1 MKKFISIILILAT
14 LILSLTSCKGEEPPE
29 STFVNDR
36 FIFQLDNNVLKRY
49 DLVSR
54 TVSVACPDPL
64 CEHGEDCI
72 MSKVG
77 SATITDKYVF
87 VSRNWRPA
95 ISNMGYYVYDIE
107 KNTIELMH
115 ETIGS
120 EHMYVAGD
128 YAYFSD
134 REPVYDDTGL
144 LIERVWYMYRYDL
157 KAKKLEKISAEPV
170 SGIAR
175 IVTSTESEIYW
186 RFDGTGVEYYITDY
200 NFENKREWGI
210 EKYREYCQ
218 TLTTIGGYTMNMVY
232 NVQPENTSPENVI
245 GSARR
250 IELTDS
256 AGNKELV
263 SEYAS
268 GLRWDNLEKRAG
280 FIYIPGNF
288 IPNKEGKLVFTEENK
303 IVYVGL
309 ADRSKRYEID
319 LPENTSVKITGFQ
332 GCRHYVGEYTSL
344 EATIAK
350 YDENGEKYLHN
361 GIFVLNTKTG
371 ENFFIWDESKKY
383 NSKWE
388 EI

>member
-1 MKKFISIILILAT
+1 MKKFISIILIIAALALT
-14 LILSLTSCKGEEPPE
+14 LTSCVEQELPEYKGEEPPE

-64 CEHGEDCI
+64 CEHGEGCI
-72 MSKVG
+72 
-77 SATITDKYVF
+77 ATNVEKAMITDKYVF
-87 VSRNWRPA
+87 IGSR
-95 ISNMGYYVYDIE
+95 YVYDIE
-107 KNTIELMH
+107 KNAVEEVREGVAWEYIY
-115 ETIGS
+115 TIG
-120 EHMYVAGD
+120 D
-128 YAYFSD
+128 NAYFSD
-134 REPVYDDTGL
+134 REPVYDDTGML
-144 LIERVWYMYRYDL
+144 TGRVWYMYRYNL
-157 KAKKLEKISAEPV
+157 KTKKLEKISVEPV
-170 SGIAR
+170 SGIAH
-175 IVTSTESEIYW
+175 IVKYTENEIYW
-186 RFDGTGVEYYITDY
+186 NMSGASTDEFYITDY
-200 NFENKREWGI
+200 NFENKSEWGI

-256 AGNKELV
+256 AGNKKLV
-263 SEYAS
+263 AEYAS

-288 IPNKEGKLVFTEENK
+288 IPNEEGKLVFTEENK

-319 LPENTSVKITGFQ
+319 LPENISVKITGLQ

-344 EATIAK
+344 EATIVK

-383 NSKWE
+383 NNKGE

>member
-120 EHMYVAGD
+120 THIYVVGN
-128 YAYFSD
+128 YAYFSC

-170 SGIAR
+170 SGIAQ

-200 NFENKREWGI
+200 NFENRREWSHK
-210 EKYREYCQ
+210 EYLEYCEQ
-218 TLTTIGGYTMNMVY
+218 KNTVSGYTLEDDWIHPEGTIGSGMK
-232 NVQPENTSPENVI
+232 
-245 GSARR
+245 
-250 IELTDS
+250 IELIDS
-256 AGNKELV
+256 DGNKELIA
-263 SEYAS
+263 EYS
-268 GLRWDNLEKRAG
+268 NGLRWDNIENRTG
-280 FIYIPGNF
+280 FIYQTGDF
-288 IPNKEGKLVFTEENK
+288 IPNEEGALEFKVGDKLVYISLT
-303 IVYVGL
+303 
-309 ADRSKRYEID
+309 DRNRVFEID
-319 LPENTSVKITGFQ
+319 IPENVSVKITGFQ

-344 EATIAK
+344 EATIVK

-383 NSKWE
+383 NSNWE

>member
-120 EHMYVAGD
+120 THIYVVGN
-128 YAYFSD
+128 YAYFSC

-170 SGIAR
+170 SGIAQ

-200 NFENKREWGI
+200 NFENKREWSHK
-210 EKYREYCQ
+210 EYLEYCEQ
-218 TLTTIGGYTMNMVY
+218 KNTVSGYTLEDDWIHPEGTIGSGMK
-232 NVQPENTSPENVI
+232 
-245 GSARR
+245 
-250 IELTDS
+250 IELIDS
-256 AGNKELV
+256 DGNKELIA
-263 SEYAS
+263 EYS
-268 GLRWDNLEKRAG
+268 NGLRWDNIENRTG
-280 FIYIPGNF
+280 FIYQTGDF
-288 IPNKEGKLVFTEENK
+288 IPNEEGVLEFKVGDKLVYISLT
-303 IVYVGL
+303 
-309 ADRSKRYEID
+309 DRSKRYEID

-332 GCRHYVGEYTSL
+332 GCRHYVGKYTSL
-344 EATIAK
+344 EATIVK

-383 NSKWE
+383 NSNWE

>member
-1 MKKFISIILILAT
+1 MKKILTLILILAM
-14 LILSLTSCKGEEPPE
+14 LSLSLTSCKGEEPPE
-29 STFVNDR
+29 NNFVNDR

-87 VSRNWRPA
+87 ISRNWRPA
-95 ISNMGYYVYDIE
+95 ISNMGYYIYDIE

-120 EHMYVAGD
+120 EHMYVAGK
-128 YAYFSD
+128 YAYFSC
-134 REPVYDDTGL
+134 REPVYDDTGM

-157 KAKKLEKISAEPV
+157 KAKKMEKLSAEPV

-175 IVTSTESEIYW
+175 IVTFTENEIYW

-200 NFENKREWGI
+200 NFENKREWSHK
-210 EKYREYCQ
+210 EYLEYCEQ
-218 TLTTIGGYTMNMVY
+218 KNTVGGYTL
-232 NVQPENTSPENVI
+232 EDDWIHSEGTI
-245 GSARR
+245 GSGMK
-250 IELTDS
+250 IELIDS
-256 AGNKELV
+256 NGNKELIA
-263 SEYAS
+263 EYS
-268 GLRWDNLEKRAG
+268 NGLRWDNLENRTG
-280 FIYIPGNF
+280 FMYMPGDF
-288 IPNKEGKLVFTEENK
+288 IPNEDGIPAFTPDDDK
-303 IVYVGL
+303 IIYISL
-309 ADRSKRYEID
+309 IDRTKRYEID
-319 LPENTSVKITGFQ
+319 LPENVWVKIVGFQ
-332 GCRHYVGEYTSL
+332 GCRHYAQEYTSL
-344 EATIAK
+344 EATMVK
-350 YDENGEKYLHN
+350 YDENGEKYIQL
-361 GIFVLNTKTG
+361 GIFVLNTQTG

-383 NSKWE
+383 NDKWE

>member
-1 MKKFISIILILAT
+1 MKKILALILIFAT
-14 LILSLTSCKGEEPPE
+14 LALPLASCGEEEPPE

-36 FIFQLDNNVLKRY
+36 FIFQLDNYVLKRY

-64 CEHGEDCI
+64 CEHGEGCI

-77 SATITDKYVF
+77 TATITDKYVF
-87 VSRNWRPA
+87 ISRNWRPS

-128 YAYFSD
+128 YAYFSC

-157 KAKKLEKISAEPV
+157 KEKKLEKLSAEPV
-170 SGIAR
+170 SGIAHA
-175 IVTSTESEIYW
+175 VTFTENEIYW
-186 RFDGTGVEYYITDY
+186 RFHGTGMEYYITDY
-200 NFENKREWGI
+200 NFENRREWSH
-210 EKYREYCQ
+210 EEYLEYCAALN
-218 TLTTIGGYTMNMVY
+218 TVVGYTLKSTY
-232 NVQPENTSPENVI
+232 GASPEGAI
-245 GSARR
+245 GSGYR
-250 IELTDS
+250 IELIDE
-256 AGNKELV
+256 AGNKELIA
-263 SEYAS
+263 EYS
-268 GLRWDNLEKRAG
+268 NGLRWDNIENRTG
-280 FIYIPGNF
+280 FIYQTGDF
-288 IPNKEGKLVFTEENK
+288 IPNKEGVLEFKSGNKLVY
-303 IVYVGL
+303 ISLV
-309 ADRSKRYEID
+309 DRTKRYEID
-319 LPENTSVKITGFQ
+319 LPENAWVKIVGFQ

-344 EATIAK
+344 EAYVTK

-383 NSKWE
+383 NDKWE

>member
-14 LILSLTSCKGEEPPE
+14 LILSLTSCKGEKPPE

-36 FIFQLDNNVLKRY
+36 FIFQLDNYVLKRY

-87 VSRNWRPA
+87 ISRNWLPA

-175 IVTSTESEIYW
+175 IVTSTENEIYW
-186 RFDGTGVEYYITDY
+186 RLDGTGDEYYITDY
-200 NFENKREWGI
+200 NFENRREWSYKEYI
-210 EKYREYCQ
+210 EYCEQ
-218 TLTTIGGYTMNMVY
+218 INTVDGYALDSTYGV
-232 NVQPENTSPENVI
+232 SPEGAI

-250 IELTDS
+250 IELTDKD
-256 AGNKELV
+256 GNKELIA
-263 SEYAS
+263 EYS
-268 GLRWDNLEKRAG
+268 NGLRWDNLEKRTG
-280 FIYIPGNF
+280 FIYQTGNF
-288 IPNKEGKLVFTEENK
+288 IPNEEDVLEFKPGNKLIYISLT
-303 IVYVGL
+303 
-309 ADRSKRYEID
+309 DRSRVFEID
-319 LPENTSVKITGFQ
+319 IPEYTNMKIMGFQ

-344 EATIAK
+344 EATIVK

>member
-1 MKKFISIILILAT
+1 MKKIISIILIIAT
-14 LILSLTSCKGEEPPE
+14 LALPLTSCVEQELPEYKGEEPPE

-36 FIFQLDNNVLKRY
+36 FIFQLDGSVLKRY

-64 CEHGEDCI
+64 CEHREGCI
-72 MSKVG
+72 
-77 SATITDKYVF
+77 ATNVEKAMITDKYVF
-87 VSRNWRPA
+87 IGSR
-95 ISNMGYYVYDIE
+95 YVYDIE
-107 KNTIELMH
+107 KNTVE
-115 ETIGS
+115 EVREGVAWEYVYTIG
-120 EHMYVAGD
+120 D
-128 YAYFSD
+128 NAYFSD
-134 REPVYDDTGL
+134 REPVYDDTGML
-144 LIERVWYMYRYDL
+144 TGRVWYMYRYNL
-157 KAKKLEKISAEPV
+157 KTKKLEKISAEPV
-170 SGIAR
+170 SGIAH
-175 IVTSTESEIYW
+175 IVKYTENEIYW
-186 RFDGTGVEYYITDY
+186 NMSGASTDEFYITDY
-200 NFENKREWGI
+200 NFENRREWGI

-319 LPENTSVKITGFQ
+319 LPKNISVKITGFQ